1 MAYFAWLRHK
11 LWVEKWHTEDELK
24 KAYKKASIKYHPDK
38 NTWEKAAEAEKM
50 MKKITVAYEILTDD
64 WKMYEYEK
72 EQREII
78 RVAQKAASKK
88 KSLKKRRK
96 KK

>member
-1 MAYFAWLRHK
+1 
-11 LWVEKWHTEDELK
+11 
-24 KAYKKASIKYHPDK
+24 
-38 NTWEKAAEAEKM
+38 
-50 MKKITVAYEILTDD
+50 
-64 WKMYEYEK
+64 MYEYEK

>member
-1 MAYFAWLRHK
+1 MAYFAALRHK
-11 LWVEKWHTEDELK
+11 LWLEKWHTEDELK

-38 NTWEKAAEAEKM
+38 NKDDKESALKM

-78 RVAQKAASKK
+78 RNTQKAASKK

>member
-1 MAYFAWLRHK
+1 MAYFAALRHK
-11 LWVEKWHTEDELK
+11 LWVEKWATLEELK

-38 NTWEKAAEAEKM
+38 NKDDKEWALKM

-64 WKMYEYEK
+64 WKMFKYEK

-78 RVAQKAASKK
+78 RNAQKAASKK